1 MIKHIR
7 QRDNNPLLKLRVAVE
22 GGGVCKPSNI
32 FLFQFSKNN
41 FSQKCNSVL
50 DFNINSL

>member
-22 GGGVCKPSNI
+22 GGGVCNHQMFCFD
-32 FLFQFSKNN
+32 FLK
-41 FSQKCNSVL
+41 
-50 DFNINSL
+50 